1 MRPPSPNPLPTP
13 RPGPNPV
20 GLPPKVLASLAAGV
34 VIAHAVVLQLAG
46 NAMEAQSPLLT
57 RPFITRAVA
66 VSRTAPNAAPDT
78 TTKATATSPT
88 ALAAAPAA
96 ATTAAPPA
104 APPRP
109 RKRVVTQLDAQA
121 LAGASAQQN
130 SALPPLDTAP
140 TAPPS
145 VPESAAPTPTE
156 AAAAVAL
163 EPAASA
169 AAPAVSADPV
179 TLAAAPSSGPAPGP
193 PSASAPAPTSAP
205 PSASTPA
212 STPASPP
219 ATPTATPSAA
229 KPPAAAVAFTVP
241 GSVRLRYKT
250 VAQVGGLNWD
260 VSGELL
266 WLQDGTSYN
275 ARLQWT
281 LFGVSK
287 VLTSTGRIGSDGLLP
302 TRFGDKF
309 RSSEVAAHFERDKQK
324 VVFSANTPELPLL
337 AGMQDQLSVFVQMG
351 AMLGAAP
358 AKFPRGSQLAFETV
372 GPRAADT
379 WVFVVD
385 AEEKLSLPG
394 GEMATLKLVR
404 GARREFDQTAEL
416 WLAPSLGYL
425 PVRLKISERNGDFV
439 DQQWRSSETP

>member
-1 MRPPSPNPLPTP
+1 MTTPPQIKPAASGQQGFGVP
-13 RPGPNPV
+13 RKIMAG
-20 GLPPKVLASLAAGV
+20 LAAVV
-34 VIAHAVVLQLAG
+34 VIAHAVLLQLAG
-46 NAMEAQSPLLT
+46 NAMDAKTPLLT

-66 VSRTAPNAAPDT
+66 VSRTAPEPAPAAANPS
-78 TTKATATSPT
+78 AAARQP
-88 ALAAAPAA
+88 ALAAAA
-96 ATTAAPPA
+96 ATTAVPPA

-109 RKRVVTQLDAQA
+109 RKRAVAQLDAQA
-121 LAGASAQQN
+121 LAGASAPQN
-130 SALPPLDTAP
+130 SAPTALDTAAS
-140 TAPPS
+140 APPS
-145 VPESAAPTPTE
+145 VPEAAAPTPTE
-156 AAAAVAL
+156 TAAAAAP
-163 EPAASA
+163 EAAASA
-169 AAPAVSADPV
+169 AAPAVSPDAV
-179 TLAAAPSSGPAPGP
+179 TLAAAPSSGSAPGAP
-193 PSASAPAPTSAP
+193 AASAPTPTSA
-205 PSASTPA
+205 STRA
-212 STPASPP
+212 TATSTSPP
-219 ATPTATPSAA
+219 A
-229 KPPAAAVAFTVP
+229 KPPVAAVAYTVP
-241 GSVRLRYKT
+241 GSVRLQYKT

-260 VSGELL
+260 VNGELV

-337 AGMQDQLSVFVQMG
+337 VGMQDQLSVFVQLG
-351 AMLGAAP
+351 AMLGGAP
-358 AKFPRGSQLAFETV
+358 AKFPRGTELTFETV
-372 GPRAADT
+372 GPRASDT

-404 GARREFDQTAEL
+404 GARREFDQSAEL

-425 PVRLKISERNGDFV
+425 PVRLKLSERNGDFV